1 MLNKQTMIDSYNW
14 TSFSPEKRGEADF
27 KYYTELLAEDIKTLL
42 AAQIVILAGSE
53 PQDSTGNYSEKFQ
66 DKVMTIYARQSR
78 CASPMIT
85 GPANF
90 NNRRNGKAW
99 ASRDKAVDEFNH
111 WRNRYLN
118 AVTRERTL
126 SPEAETDKTV
136 EELERMEIKHEFYKA
151 MNKIKDL
158 DGKRMF
164 AMENDEMKIFEYWN
178 DSRFKGTIPSFH
190 LTNHNNKIKA
200 RREKLAVMASRIE
213 TKSEWQK
220 IEFNGGYVDIEN
232 DRVVI
237 KHDEKPSKEV
247 IDLIKRNGFKYSPKT
262 VSWVRKHTE
271 NAIHVVKTILPKL
284 GGI

>member
-1 MLNKQTMIDSYNW
+1 MTTLCKRTMIDSYNW
-14 TSFSPEKRGEADF
+14 TSFSPEKRGEADY
-27 KYYTELLAEDIKTLL
+27 KYYTELLAEDLKTLTE
-42 AAQIVILAGSE
+42 AQDG
-53 PQDSTGNYSEKFQ
+53 TGNYAEKFQ
-66 DKVMTIYARQSR
+66 DKVMTIFHRQAR

-99 ASRDKAVDEFNH
+99 DSRDKAVDEFNH

-118 AVTRERTL
+118 AITRERTL

-136 EELERMEIKHEFYKA
+136 EELERMEVKHEFYKA
-151 MNKIKDL
+151 MNKCKDIET
-158 DGKRMF
+158 KRAF
-164 AMENDEMKIFEYWN
+164 AANHDFMTVFEYWK
-178 DSRFKGTIPSFH
+178 DQGHVIPSYH

-200 RREKLAVMASRIE
+200 RREKLQVMASRIE

-237 KHDEKPSKEV
+237 KHHEKPSKEV
-247 IDLIKRNGFKYSPKT
+247 IEIIKRNGFKYSPKT

-271 NAIHVVKTILPKL
+271 NAVHTVNKILPKL

>member
-1 MLNKQTMIDSYNW
+1 MLCKQTMINSYNW
-14 TSFSPEKRGEADF
+14 TSFTPEKRGENDF
-27 KYYTELLAEDIKTLL
+27 KYYTDLLADDLKTLL
-42 AAQIVILAGSE
+42 EAQGG
-53 PQDSTGNYSEKFQ
+53 TFNYEEKFI
-66 DKVMTIYARQSR
+66 DKVMLIYARQAR

-99 ASRDKAVDEFNH
+99 DSRDNAVKDFDHWRTKYFKAVN
-111 WRNRYLN
+111 
-118 AVTRERTL
+118 RERTL

-136 EELERMEIKHEFYKA
+136 EELERMEIKHELYKQ
-151 MNKIKDL
+151 MNKIKGVE
-158 DGKRMF
+158 GKRAF
-164 AMENDEMKIFEYWN
+164 AVENDFMAVFDYW
-178 DSRFKGTIPSFH
+178 KEQGHCIPSYH

-200 RREKLAVMASRIE
+200 RKEKLEVMASRIE

-237 KHDEKPSKEV
+237 KHNEKPSREV
-247 IDLIKRNGFKYSPKT
+247 IDLIKSNGFKYSPKT

-271 NAIHVVKTILPKL
+271 NAVHAVKTILPKL
-284 GGI
+284 GVAS

>member
-1 MLNKQTMIDSYNW
+1 MNLCKQTMIASYGW
-14 TSFSPEKRGEADF
+14 TSFSPEKRGEADY
-27 KYYTELLAEDIKTLL
+27 KYYTELLAEDLKNITE
-42 AAQIVILAGSE
+42 AQDG
-53 PQDSTGNYSEKFQ
+53 TGNYAEKFQ
-66 DKVMTIYARQSR
+66 GKVMTIYARQAR

-99 ASRDKAVDEFNH
+99 DSRDKAVDEFNQ
-111 WRNRYLN
+111 WRNKYLN

-126 SPEAETDKTV
+126 SPEEETDKTV
-136 EELERMEIKHEFYKA
+136 EELERMEVKHELYKA
-151 MNKIKDL
+151 MNKIKL
-158 DGKRMF
+158 IEGKRMF
-164 AMENDEMKIFEYWN
+164 AEENDFMVVFDYW
-178 DSRFKGTIPSFH
+178 KEQGHVIPSFH

-213 TKSEWQK
+213 TKTGWEK

-237 KHDEKPSKEV
+237 KHHEKPSKEIIEV
-247 IDLIKRNGFKYSPKT
+247 IKRNGFKYSPKT

-271 NAIHVVKTILPKL
+271 NAVHVVKTILPKL
-284 GGI
+284 GVI

>member
-1 MLNKQTMIDSYNW
+1 MLCKQTMIDSYNW
-14 TSFSPEKRGEADF
+14 TSFSPEKRGEADYN
-27 KYYTELLAEDIKTLL
+27 YYANLLVDDLATLL
-42 AAQIVILAGSE
+42 RT
-53 PQDSTGNYSEKFQ
+53 QDSTGNYSEKFQ
-66 DKVMTIYARQSR
+66 GKVMTIFHRQAR

-99 ASRDKAVDEFNH
+99 DSRDKAVDEFNH

-158 DGKRMF
+158 EAKRAF
-164 AMENDEMKIFEYWN
+164 AIEHDELKIFEYWN
-178 DSRFKGTIPSFH
+178 DSRFQGTIPSFH

-200 RREKLAVMASRIE
+200 RREKLEVMASRIE

-220 IEFNGGYVDIEN
+220 IEFKGGYVDIEN

-247 IDLIKRNGFKYSPKT
+247 IEVIKRNGFKYSPKT

-271 NAIHVVKTILPKL
+271 NAVHVVKTILPKL